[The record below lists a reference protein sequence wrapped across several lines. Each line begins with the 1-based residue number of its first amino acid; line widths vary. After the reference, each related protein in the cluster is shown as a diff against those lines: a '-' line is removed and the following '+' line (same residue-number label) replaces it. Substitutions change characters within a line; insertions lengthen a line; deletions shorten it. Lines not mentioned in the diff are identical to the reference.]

1 MAKRGEEGRRERSE
15 EMGERGEEDE
25 RDFDFVVFFGEGYH
39 RCHLESRGDG
49 QEFAVQFR

>member
-25 RDFDFVVFFGEGYH
+25 RDFDFLCPISQYLILHCACSDFDFVIVFW
-39 RCHLESRGDG
+39 
-49 QEFAVQFR
+49 